1 MDIAILGYGAIG
13 RFLCRR
19 IAEHAPAIT
28 VRAIV
33 ARSGA
38 PLDEVRA
45 LAPHAQLLHS
55 AGDLPALGLPLVVEC
70 AGHAALRSFG
80 EPILASGSDLLIASV
95 GVLADRG
102 VEDALRRGA
111 DAGRSALRI
120 PAGAL
125 GGLDV
130 LGAAKYAGLASVV
143 YTSRKAPAAWK
154 GTAADGMLDLSALQ
168 DATAFHRSDAR
179 TAAML
184 FPQNANVAAAVAL
197 AGIGLDATEVVLVA
211 DPASTGNRHEI
222 CASGAFGEIRVS
234 ILGRTLPDN
243 PKTSML
249 APYSLLRSLV
259 NLRSTVVVS

>member
-1 MDIAILGYGAIG
+1 MDIAILGFGAIG
-13 RFLCRR
+13 RFLCRE
-19 IAEHAPAIT
+19 IAEQAPAVT

-33 ARSGA
+33 ARDGA
-38 PLDEVRA
+38 TIDEVRA
-45 LAPHAQLLHS
+45 LAPHAQVLRS

-70 AGHAALRSFG
+70 AGHAALRTFG
-80 EPILASGSDLLIASV
+80 EQILAAGSDLLIASV
-95 GVLADRG
+95 GALADRAL
-102 VEDALRRGA
+102 EDALRCGA
-111 DAGRSALRI
+111 EAGRSTLRI

-130 LGAAKYAGLASVV
+130 LGAAKYAGLGSVV

-154 GTAADGMLDLSALQ
+154 GTAAEGMLDLNNLQ
-168 DATAFHRSDAR
+168 EATTFHRTNAR
-179 TAAML
+179 AAAAL
-184 FPQNANVAAAVAL
+184 FPQNANVAAAVAF

-211 DPASTGNRHEI
+211 DPYTTGNRHELH
-222 CASGAFGEIRVS
+222 ASGGFGEIHVS

-259 NLRSTVVVS
+259 NLESAIVVT